1 MRIELVIEDINNMR
15 IFNKY
20 KFSNKSQT
28 VGGVI
33 STLVDIGSLACIVG
47 AVYISF
53 KKSGAAGMEV
63 GSLGML
69 AIMLSIIGTV
79 IGLLSFKEDD
89 KFYTMSWIGSL
100 AGGLLTIFMISVIL
114 MGLGL

>member
-1 MRIELVIEDINNMR
+1 
-15 IFNKY
+15 
-20 KFSNKSQT
+20 
-28 VGGVI
+28 
-33 STLVDIGSLACIVG
+33 
-47 AVYISF
+47 
-53 KKSGAAGMEV
+53 
-63 GSLGML
+63 ML